1 MRMGNK
7 EEKREAK
14 RDGASL
20 VSNSG
25 RGYHKGDAL
34 MDEFM
39 IDYKNNAK
47 SFTLTLK
54 AWKKLI
60 KDAWGEDRRSPCVK
74 IIYEDGHRVAIIEWD
89 WFVHFLNLEK
99 EDNER
104 RIKNNT
110 TILE

>member
-1 MRMGNK
+1 MGNL

-14 RDGASL
+14 LDGARL

-39 IDYKNNAK
+39 VDYKHNAK

-60 KDAWGEDRRSPCVK
+60 KDAWGEDRRSPCIK
-74 IIYEDGHRVAIIEWD
+74 IVYEDGSKVACIEWD
-89 WFVHFLNLEK
+89 WFLDYLRLK
-99 EDNER
+99 EEEDDR
-104 RIKNNT
+104 RKDSQ
-110 TILE
+110 

>member
-25 RGYHKGDAL
+25 RGYHKGEAL

-39 IDYKNNAK
+39 IDYKHNAR
-47 SFTLTLK
+47 SFTLSLR
-54 AWKKLI
+54 AWKKLL
-60 KDAWGEDRRSPCVK
+60 KDAWGEDRRSPTIK
-74 IIYEDGHRVAIIEWD
+74 ICFENGTKVAVIEWEWFLELLRLKEEEDGRKD
-89 WFVHFLNLEK
+89 SN
-99 EDNER
+99 R
-104 RIKNNT
+104 
-110 TILE
+110 